1 VLTFCEDA
9 AQRRCARVMG
19 VRIRLLLLYWLDE
32 EGKSK
37 ENKIKKMC
45 RSPQIFWL
53 RLKKLFI
60 FHIFSSLFALLA
72 LRNLVKS
79 PPPSPSQFIIFNDKL
94 GTI

>member
-1 VLTFCEDA
+1 
-9 AQRRCARVMG
+9 MG

-53 RLKKLFI
+53 
-60 FHIFSSLFALLA
+60 
-72 LRNLVKS
+72 
-79 PPPSPSQFIIFNDKL
+79 PPPRPNLSSSMINWAQFEGSDCGII
-94 GTI
+94 

>member
-1 VLTFCEDA
+1 
-9 AQRRCARVMG
+9 MG

-37 ENKIKKMC
+37 ENKINKMC
-45 RSPQIFWL
+45 RSPQILWL

-60 FHIFSSLFALLA
+60 FRIFSSLFALLA

-79 PPPSPSQFIIFNDKL
+79 PPPSLSQFIIFNDKL

>member
-1 VLTFCEDA
+1 
-9 AQRRCARVMG
+9 MG

-53 RLKKLFI
+53 RPKKVFI
-60 FHIFSSLFALLA
+60 FRIFSSLFALLA
-72 LRNLVKS
+72 LRNLVNGGRRA
-79 PPPSPSQFIIFNDKL
+79 PAP
-94 GTI
+94 G

>member
-1 VLTFCEDA
+1 
-9 AQRRCARVMG
+9 MG

-53 RLKKLFI
+53 RPKKIIYFSYLFFPLCFIGSKKVGQMGGPRPVRLNNIKLYIFVKFI
-60 FHIFSSLFALLA
+60 F
-72 LRNLVKS
+72 
-79 PPPSPSQFIIFNDKL
+79 
-94 GTI
+94 